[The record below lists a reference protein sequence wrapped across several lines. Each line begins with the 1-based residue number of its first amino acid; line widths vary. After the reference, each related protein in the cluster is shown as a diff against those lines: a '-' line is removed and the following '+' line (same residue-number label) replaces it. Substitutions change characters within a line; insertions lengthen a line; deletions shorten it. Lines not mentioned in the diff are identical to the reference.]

1 MYRYYIVNRNGEGE
15 LSYPNTIPATSLYLY
30 GRNGVKFDS
39 VRDTIYGYFECP
51 DELDQRQVASF
62 GLIPGTIPTT
72 YYTINEDLARRA
84 KEMMS
89 FSDYKQGSAT
99 AEYRRCVDDV
109 YMTSYLHKKRVDPMY
124 HEKIDYLADLYAKKL
139 ADNMNEDNSIGTR
152 CPSVMIAGPA
162 DFPVRKKE
170 KQNAAWARNREEWSH
185 IQGLIGKI
193 KGTGTG
199 GISGDDPD
207 ALEKLRAKRD
217 KLVKHQE
224 LMKAA
229 NAAIRLKDTEEGDR
243 RLAELGFDAQEIA
256 GLRKPDWCGR
266 VGYPAF
272 ELSNNNANIRRIE
285 GRIKELEKRASE
297 PAPEGWK
304 FDGGEVVI
312 NQEVNRVQIIFDGKP
327 DPDVRSELKS
337 EGFRWAPSQ
346 GAWQRQLTD
355 NAMRAV
361 KRLKCVAPLS

>member
-1 MYRYYIVNRNGEGE
+1 MYRYYIVNRNGECE

-51 DELDQRQVASF
+51 DELDQRQVASY
-62 GLIPGTIPTT
+62 GLIPGPIPTT

-89 FSDYKQGSAT
+89 YSDYKQGSAT

-109 YMTSYLHKKRVDPMY
+109 YMTAYLHKKRVDPMY
-124 HEKIDYLADLYAKKL
+124 HEKIDHLADLYAKKL

-162 DFPVRKKE
+162 NFPVRKKE

-243 RLAELGFDAQEIA
+243 RLAELGFDAREIA
-256 GLRKPDWCGR
+256 ELRKPDWCGR
-266 VGYPAF
+266 VGYPSF
-272 ELSNNNANIRRIE
+272 ELTNNNANIRRTE
-285 GRIKELEKRASE
+285 ERIKELEKRASE
-297 PAPEGWK
+297 PAPEGWT

-312 NQEVNRVQIIFDGKP
+312 NREVNRVQIIFEGKP
-327 DPDVRSELKS
+327 DADVRTEIKG

-355 NAMRAV
+355 NALRAV
-361 KRLKCVAPLS
+361 KRLKCVAPAT

>member
-272 ELSNNNANIRRIE
+272 ELSNNNANICRIE

>member
-224 LMKAA
+224 LMKAV

>member
-170 KQNAAWARNREEWSH
+170 KQNVAWARNREEWSH

-312 NQEVNRVQIIFDGKP
+312 NQGVNRVQIIFDGKP

-355 NAMRAV
+355 NALRAV
-361 KRLKCVAPLS
+361 KRLKCVAPAS

>member
-51 DELDQRQVASF
+51 DELDQREVASY
-62 GLIPGTIPTT
+62 GLIPGPIPTT

-89 FSDYKQGSAT
+89 YSDYKQGSAT

-109 YMTSYLHKKRVDPMY
+109 YMTAYLHKKCVDPMY
-124 HEKIDYLADLYAKKL
+124 HEKIDYLAGLYAKKL

-162 DFPVRKKE
+162 NFPVRKKE
-170 KQNAAWARNREEWSH
+170 KQNAAWARNREEWNH

-199 GISGDDPD
+199 GISGDDPN
-207 ALEKLRAKRD
+207 ALDKLREKRD
-217 KLVKHQE
+217 RLVKHQE

-229 NAAIRLKDTEEGDR
+229 NAAIRMKDTEEGDR
-243 RLAELGFDAQEIA
+243 RLTEMGFDAREIA
-256 GLRKPDWCGR
+256 ELRKPDWCGR
-266 VGYPAF
+266 VGYPDF
-272 ELSNNNANIRRIE
+272 ELSNNSANIRRIE
-285 GRIKELEKRASE
+285 GRIKELEKRETE
-297 PAPEGWK
+297 PVPEGWK

-312 NQEVNRVQIIFDGKP
+312 NKDVNRVQIIFDGKP
-327 DPDVRSELKS
+327 DPDVRNELKS

-355 NAMRAV
+355 NALRAV
-361 KRLKCVAPLS
+361 KRLKCIAPSA